1 MKYFYHTIAI
11 ISVLVAIC
19 FVCWLVVG
27 IEGLSAGWKA
37 FTVVLIWIC
46 MPTVRRPQE
55 KDDEKRNE

>member
-1 MKYFYHTIAI
+1 MKGICHIIAI
-11 ISVLVAIC
+11 ISVMVAIC

-46 MPTVRRPQE
+46 MPTVSSTHK
-55 KDDEKRNE
+55 KDDKERNE